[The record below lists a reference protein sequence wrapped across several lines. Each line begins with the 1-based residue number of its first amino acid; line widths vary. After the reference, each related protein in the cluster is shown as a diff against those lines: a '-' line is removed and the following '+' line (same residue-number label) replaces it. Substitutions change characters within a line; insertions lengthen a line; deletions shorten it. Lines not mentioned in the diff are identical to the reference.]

1 MSQTIRTKKTDAE
14 LPKLNELLDDIHEK
28 YNISKDVLLN
38 SLDRGKIEYQ
48 LGFYKIDILS
58 VEDEIEAI
66 SFNQNGEPI
75 TEFTVNEALK
85 RVIERAQKEYEQNNN
100 TQKNSVKKDI
110 KKQIE
115 NKDLLK
121 MPLSTTKNEPA
132 QKYIIPTNSKINLK
146 YNTTVMYNLGNNQM
160 EKDFNT
166 ENLEYNESSLETIPM
181 YDLLPKDQNVQKE
194 GYEKYF
200 SEIKK
205 KLMEELNINPD
216 DSLLGISKF
225 ILFVAFDVIDAKP
238 TFDDL
243 IGIDPLDDYKK
254 YILKINQNASDLFLV
269 SGQIIY
275 VEGNLI
281 ENGTIIEVR
290 NFKNGFEIN
299 EYSINYEQIRVF
311 YEKSTNPYAI
321 YSMNGPYFSKDTI
334 DLTVFKQVIQQVAVK
349 NPHLFIVNGPFF
361 SSENEK
367 VKFGE
372 VDTEEGMKNVIDLL
386 KTEFKGTRTKIL
398 ICPGISDIENFYPV
412 PQPPFDEIND
422 IFKNPQKKG
431 DGEIYF
437 ISNPQ
442 IIPINEA
449 YLGIANFDSIKDL
462 IFNSIHSEEINT
474 VDKACEMILYQKNFY
489 PILPNTIQLNYEN
502 NQEKIV
508 TVDLCQNKYLNID
521 KNDSTP
527 DIILINSLMKNFAKK
542 IHGTVFINCSSF
554 IKGKNYGEIA
564 KITLHD
570 PSKDTDINKRVK
582 VEFIKIN
589 AINNTS
595 GNNKK

>member
-1 MSQTIRTKKTDAE
+1 MSQTIRTKKTDVE
-14 LPKLNELLDDIHEK
+14 YSKINELLDDIQEK
-28 YNISKDVLLN
+28 YKISKDVLLKYI
-38 SLDRGKIEYQ
+38 DQARIDYQ
-48 LGFYKIDILS
+48 LDFYKIDIQM
-58 VEDEIEAI
+58 VEDEIDAI
-66 SFNQNGEPI
+66 NMNENGNTI
-75 TEFTVNEALK
+75 TEGTVNEALK
-85 RVIERAQKEYEQNNN
+85 KVIEREQKEYEENHNI
-100 TQKNSVKKDI
+100 KINSTKKDI
-110 KKQIE
+110 KQIE
-115 NKDLLK
+115 KKDLLR
-121 MPLSTTKNEPA
+121 MAPSPTRNEPA
-132 QKYIIPTNSKINLK
+132 QKYIIPTNSKINVK
-146 YNTTVMYNLGNNQM
+146 YNTTIMYNLGNNEM
-160 EKDFNT
+160 EKEFNI
-166 ENLEYNESSLETIPM
+166 ENPSINESLLQTIPT
-181 YDLLPKDQNVQKE
+181 YDLLPKDQSVQKD

-200 SEIKK
+200 SETKK

-225 ILFVAFDVIDAKP
+225 FLFVAFDVIDAKP

-243 IGIDPLDDYKK
+243 IGIDPLNDYKK
-254 YILKINQNASDLFLV
+254 YILKVNQNMNNLFFV

-290 NFKNGFEIN
+290 NFRNGFEIN
-299 EYSINYEQIRVF
+299 EYSINYDQIRSF
-311 YEKSTNPYAI
+311 YEKSRSPYAI

-334 DLTVFKQVIQQVAVK
+334 DLTVFKQVIRQVAIK
-349 NPHLFIVNGPFF
+349 NPHFFIVNGPFF

-367 VKFGE
+367 VKSGE
-372 VDTEEGMKNVIDLL
+372 VDTEEGMKNVINLL
-386 KTEFKGTRTKIL
+386 KSEFKGTRTKIL

-412 PQPPFDEIND
+412 PQPPFDKVNNSFIESP
-422 IFKNPQKKG
+422 KNG
-431 DGEIYF
+431 EGEIYF

-442 IIPINEA
+442 IISINEA
-449 YLGIANFDSIKDL
+449 FLGDANFDSIKDI

-489 PILPNTIQLNYEN
+489 PVLPNTIQLNYEN

-508 TVDLCQNKYLNID
+508 TVDLCQNGYLNID
-521 KNDSTP
+521 KFDSTP

-542 IHGTVFINCSSF
+542 IHGTVFINSSSF

-589 AINNTS
+589 AINNT
-595 GNNKK
+595 GGDNKK

>member
-1 MSQTIRTKKTDAE
+1 MSQTIRTKKTDVE
-14 LPKLNELLDDIHEK
+14 YPKINELLDDIQEK
-28 YNISKDVLLN
+28 YKISKDVLLKYI
-38 SLDRGKIEYQ
+38 DQARIDYQ
-48 LGFYKIDILS
+48 LDFYKIDIQM
-58 VEDEIEAI
+58 VEDEIDAI
-66 SFNQNGEPI
+66 NMNENGNTI
-75 TEFTVNEALK
+75 TEGTVNEALK
-85 RVIERAQKEYEQNNN
+85 KVIEREQKEYEENHNI
-100 TQKNSVKKDI
+100 KINSTKKDI
-110 KKQIE
+110 KQIE
-115 NKDLLK
+115 KKDLL
-121 MPLSTTKNEPA
+121 MMVPSTTKNEPA
-132 QKYIIPTNSKINLK
+132 QNYIIPTNSKINVK
-146 YNTTVMYNLGNNQM
+146 YNTTIMYNLGNNEM
-160 EKDFNT
+160 EKEFNI
-166 ENLEYNESSLETIPM
+166 ENPSINESLLQTIPT
-181 YDLLPKDQNVQKE
+181 YDLLPKDQSVQKD

-225 ILFVAFDVIDAKP
+225 FLFVAFDVIDAKP

-243 IGIDPLDDYKK
+243 IGIDPLNDYKK
-254 YILKINQNASDLFLV
+254 YILKVNQNMNNLFLV

-290 NFKNGFEIN
+290 NFRNGFEIN
-299 EYSINYEQIRVF
+299 EYSINYEQIKSF
-311 YEKSTNPYAI
+311 YKKSNSPYAI

-334 DLTVFKQVIQQVAVK
+334 DLTVFKQVIQQVAIK
-349 NPHLFIVNGPFF
+349 NPHFFIVNGPFF

-367 VKFGE
+367 VKWGE
-372 VDTEEGMKNVIDLL
+372 VDTEEGMKNVINLL
-386 KTEFKGTRTKIL
+386 KSEFKGTRTKIL

-412 PQPPFDEIND
+412 PQPPFDKVNNSFID
-422 IFKNPQKKG
+422 SPKNG
-431 DGEIYF
+431 EGEIYF

-442 IIPINEA
+442 IIPVNEA
-449 YLGIANFDSIKDL
+449 FLGISNFDSIKDI

-489 PILPNTIQLNYEN
+489 PVLPNTIQLNYEN

-508 TVDLCQNKYLNID
+508 TVDLCQNGYLNID
-521 KNDSTP
+521 KFDSPP

-589 AINNTS
+589 AINNEG

>member
-1 MSQTIRTKKTDAE
+1 MSQTIRTKKTDVE
-14 LPKLNELLDDIHEK
+14 YSKINELLDDIQEK
-28 YNISKDVLLN
+28 YKISKDVLLKYI
-38 SLDRGKIEYQ
+38 DQARIDYQ
-48 LGFYKIDILS
+48 LDFYKIDIQM
-58 VEDEIEAI
+58 VEDEIDAI
-66 SFNQNGEPI
+66 NINEKGNTI
-75 TEFTVNEALK
+75 TEATVNEALK
-85 RVIERAQKEYEQNNN
+85 KVIEREQKEYEENHNI
-100 TQKNSVKKDI
+100 KINSTKKDI
-110 KKQIE
+110 KQIE
-115 NKDLLK
+115 KKDLL
-121 MPLSTTKNEPA
+121 MMAPSNTRNEPA
-132 QKYIIPTNSKINLK
+132 QKYIIPTNSKINVK
-146 YNTTVMYNLGNNQM
+146 YNTTIMYNLGNNEM
-160 EKDFNT
+160 EKEFNI
-166 ENLEYNESSLETIPM
+166 ENPSINESLLQTIPT
-181 YDLLPKDQNVQKE
+181 YDLLPKDQSVQKD

-225 ILFVAFDVIDAKP
+225 FLFVAFDVIDAKP

-243 IGIDPLDDYKK
+243 IGIDPLNDYKK
-254 YILKINQNASDLFLV
+254 YILKVNQNMNNLFFV

-290 NFKNGFEIN
+290 NFRNGFEIN
-299 EYSINYEQIRVF
+299 EYSINYDQIRSF
-311 YEKSTNPYAI
+311 YEKSRSPYAI

-334 DLTVFKQVIQQVAVK
+334 DLTVFKQVIQQVAIK
-349 NPHLFIVNGPFF
+349 NPHFFIVNGPFF

-367 VKFGE
+367 VKLGE
-372 VDTEEGMKNVIDLL
+372 VDTEEGMKNVINLL

-412 PQPPFDEIND
+412 PQPPFDKVNNSFIESP
-422 IFKNPQKKG
+422 KNG
-431 DGEIYF
+431 EGEIYF

-442 IIPINEA
+442 IISINEA
-449 YLGIANFDSIKDL
+449 FLGIANFDSIRDI
-462 IFNSIHSEEINT
+462 IFNSIHSDEINT

-508 TVDLCQNKYLNID
+508 TVDLCQNSYLNID
-521 KNDSTP
+521 KFDSTP

-542 IHGTVFINCSSF
+542 IHGTVFINSSSF

-589 AINNTS
+589 AINNT
-595 GNNKK
+595 GGDNKK

>member
-1 MSQTIRTKKTDAE
+1 MSQTIRTKKTDVE
-14 LPKLNELLDDIHEK
+14 YSKINELLDDIQKK
-28 YNISKDVLLN
+28 YNISKDVLLKYI
-38 SLDRGKIEYQ
+38 DQARIDYQ
-48 LGFYKIDILS
+48 LDFYKIDIQM
-58 VEDEIEAI
+58 VEDEIDAI
-66 SFNQNGEPI
+66 NINEKGNTI
-75 TEFTVNEALK
+75 TEATVNEALK
-85 RVIERAQKEYEQNNN
+85 KVIEREQKEYEENHNI
-100 TQKNSVKKDI
+100 KINSTKKDI
-110 KKQIE
+110 KQIE
-115 NKDLLK
+115 KKDLL
-121 MPLSTTKNEPA
+121 MMAPSNTRNEPA
-132 QKYIIPTNSKINLK
+132 QKYIIPTNSKINVK
-146 YNTTVMYNLGNNQM
+146 YNTTIMYNLGNNEM
-160 EKDFNT
+160 EKEFNI
-166 ENLEYNESSLETIPM
+166 ENPSINESLLQTIPT
-181 YDLLPKDQNVQKE
+181 YDLLPKDQSVQKD

-225 ILFVAFDVIDAKP
+225 VLFVAFDVIDAKP

-243 IGIDPLDDYKK
+243 IGIDPLNDYKK
-254 YILKINQNASDLFLV
+254 YILKVNQNMNNLFLV

-290 NFKNGFEIN
+290 NFRNGFEIN
-299 EYSINYEQIRVF
+299 EYSINYDQIRSF
-311 YEKSTNPYAI
+311 YEKSRSPYAI

-334 DLTVFKQVIQQVAVK
+334 DLTVFKQVIRQVAIK
-349 NPHLFIVNGPFF
+349 NPHFFIVNGPFF

-367 VKFGE
+367 VKSGE
-372 VDTEEGMKNVIDLL
+372 VDTEEGMKNVINLL

-412 PQPPFDEIND
+412 PQPPFDKVND
-422 IFKNPQKKG
+422 SFIDIPKNG
-431 DGEIYF
+431 EGEIYF

-442 IIPINEA
+442 IISINEA
-449 YLGIANFDSIKDL
+449 FLGVANFDSIKDI
-462 IFNSIHSEEINT
+462 IFNSIHSDEINT

-489 PILPNTIQLNYEN
+489 PVLPNTIQLNYEN

-508 TVDLCQNKYLNID
+508 TVDLCQIGYLNID
-521 KNDSTP
+521 KFDSTP

-542 IHGTVFINCSSF
+542 IHGTVFINSSSF

-595 GNNKK
+595 GDNKK

>member
-1 MSQTIRTKKTDAE
+1 MSQTIRTKKTDVE
-14 LPKLNELLDDIHEK
+14 YSKINELLDDIQKK
-28 YNISKDVLLN
+28 YNISKDVLLKYI
-38 SLDRGKIEYQ
+38 DQARIDYQ
-48 LGFYKIDILS
+48 LDFYKIDIQM
-58 VEDEIEAI
+58 VEDEIDAI
-66 SFNQNGEPI
+66 NINEKGNTI
-75 TEFTVNEALK
+75 TEATVNEALK
-85 RVIERAQKEYEQNNN
+85 KVIEREQKEYEENHNI
-100 TQKNSVKKDI
+100 KINSTKKDI
-110 KKQIE
+110 KQIE
-115 NKDLLK
+115 KKDLL
-121 MPLSTTKNEPA
+121 MMAPSNTRNEPA
-132 QKYIIPTNSKINLK
+132 QKYIIPTNSKINVK
-146 YNTTVMYNLGNNQM
+146 YNTTIMYNLGNNEM
-160 EKDFNT
+160 EKEFNI
-166 ENLEYNESSLETIPM
+166 ENPSINESLSQTIPT
-181 YDLLPKDQNVQKE
+181 YDLLPKDQSVQKD

-225 ILFVAFDVIDAKP
+225 FLFVAFDVIDAKP

-243 IGIDPLDDYKK
+243 IGIDPLNDYKK
-254 YILKINQNASDLFLV
+254 YILKVNQNMNNLFLV

-290 NFKNGFEIN
+290 NFRNGFEIN
-299 EYSINYEQIRVF
+299 EYSINYDQIRSF
-311 YEKSTNPYAI
+311 YEKSRSPYAI

-334 DLTVFKQVIQQVAVK
+334 DLTVFKQVIRQVAIK
-349 NPHLFIVNGPFF
+349 NPHFFIVNGPFF

-367 VKFGE
+367 VKSGE
-372 VDTEEGMKNVIDLL
+372 VDTEEGMKNVINLL

-412 PQPPFDEIND
+412 PQPPFDKVND
-422 IFKNPQKKG
+422 SFIDIPKNG
-431 DGEIYF
+431 EGEIYF

-442 IIPINEA
+442 IISINEA
-449 YLGIANFDSIKDL
+449 FLGVANFDSIKDI
-462 IFNSIHSEEINT
+462 IFNSIHSDEINT

-489 PILPNTIQLNYEN
+489 PVLPNTIQLNYEN

-508 TVDLCQNKYLNID
+508 TVDLCQIGYLNID
-521 KNDSTP
+521 KFDSTP

-542 IHGTVFINCSSF
+542 IHGTVFINSSSF

-595 GNNKK
+595 GDNKK

>member
-1 MSQTIRTKKTDAE
+1 MSQTIRTKKTDVE
-14 LPKLNELLDDIHEK
+14 YSKINELLDDIQKK
-28 YNISKDVLLN
+28 YNISKDVLLKYI
-38 SLDRGKIEYQ
+38 DQARIDYQ
-48 LGFYKIDILS
+48 LDFYKIDIQM
-58 VEDEIEAI
+58 VEDEIDAI
-66 SFNQNGEPI
+66 NINEKGNTI
-75 TEFTVNEALK
+75 TEATVNEALK
-85 RVIERAQKEYEQNNN
+85 KVIEREQKEYEENHNI
-100 TQKNSVKKDI
+100 KINSTKKDI
-110 KKQIE
+110 KQIE
-115 NKDLLK
+115 KKDLL
-121 MPLSTTKNEPA
+121 MMAPSNTRNEPA
-132 QKYIIPTNSKINLK
+132 QKYIIPTNSKINVK
-146 YNTTVMYNLGNNQM
+146 YNTTIMYNLGNNEM
-160 EKDFNT
+160 EKEFNI
-166 ENLEYNESSLETIPM
+166 ENPSINESLSQTIPT
-181 YDLLPKDQNVQKE
+181 YDLLPKDQSVQKD

-225 ILFVAFDVIDAKP
+225 FLFVAFDVIDAKP

-243 IGIDPLDDYKK
+243 IGIDPLNDYKK
-254 YILKINQNASDLFLV
+254 YILKVNQNMNNLFLV

-290 NFKNGFEIN
+290 NFRNGFEIN
-299 EYSINYEQIRVF
+299 EYSINYDQIRSF
-311 YEKSTNPYAI
+311 YEKSRSPYAI

-334 DLTVFKQVIQQVAVK
+334 DLTVFKQVIRQVAIK
-349 NPHLFIVNGPFF
+349 NPHFFIVNGPFF

-367 VKFGE
+367 VKSGE
-372 VDTEEGMKNVIDLL
+372 VDTEEGMKNVINLL

-412 PQPPFDEIND
+412 PQPPFDKVND
-422 IFKNPQKKG
+422 SFIDIPKNG
-431 DGEIYF
+431 EGEIYF

-442 IIPINEA
+442 IISINEA
-449 YLGIANFDSIKDL
+449 FLGVANFDSIKDI
-462 IFNSIHSEEINT
+462 IFNSIHSDEINT

-489 PILPNTIQLNYEN
+489 PVLPNTIQLNYEN

-508 TVDLCQNKYLNID
+508 TVDLCQIGYLNID
-521 KNDSTP
+521 KFDSTP

-542 IHGTVFINCSSF
+542 IHGTVFINSSSF

-589 AINNTS
+589 AINNAS
-595 GNNKK
+595 GDNKK

>member
-1 MSQTIRTKKTDAE
+1 MSQTIRTKKTDVE
-14 LPKLNELLDDIHEK
+14 YSKINELLDDIQEK
-28 YNISKDVLLN
+28 YKISKDVLLKYI
-38 SLDRGKIEYQ
+38 DQARIDYQ
-48 LGFYKIDILS
+48 LEFYKIDIQMI
-58 VEDEIEAI
+58 EDEIDAI
-66 SFNQNGEPI
+66 NMNENGNPI
-75 TEFTVNEALK
+75 TEATVNEALK
-85 RVIERAQKEYEQNNN
+85 KVIEREQKEYEENHNI
-100 TQKNSVKKDI
+100 KINSTKKDI
-110 KKQIE
+110 KQIE
-115 NKDLLK
+115 KKDLL
-121 MPLSTTKNEPA
+121 MMVPSTTKNEPA
-132 QKYIIPTNSKINLK
+132 QNYIIPTNSKINVK
-146 YNTTVMYNLGNNQM
+146 YNTTIMYNLGNNEM
-160 EKDFNT
+160 EKEFNI
-166 ENLEYNESSLETIPM
+166 ENPSINESLSQTIPT
-181 YDLLPKDQNVQKE
+181 YDLLPKDQSVQKD

-225 ILFVAFDVIDAKP
+225 VLFVAFDVIDAKP

-243 IGIDPLDDYKK
+243 IGIDPLNDYKK
-254 YILKINQNASDLFLV
+254 YILKVNQNMNNLFLV

-290 NFKNGFEIN
+290 NFRNGFEIN
-299 EYSINYEQIRVF
+299 EYSINYEQIKSF
-311 YEKSTNPYAI
+311 YKKSNSPYAI

-334 DLTVFKQVIQQVAVK
+334 DLTVFKQVIQQVAIK
-349 NPHLFIVNGPFF
+349 NPHFFIVNGPFF

-372 VDTEEGMKNVIDLL
+372 VDTEEGMKNVINLL

-412 PQPPFDEIND
+412 PQPPFDKVND
-422 IFKNPQKKG
+422 SFIDAPKNG
-431 DGEIYF
+431 EGEIYF

-442 IIPINEA
+442 IISINEA
-449 YLGIANFDSIKDL
+449 FLGVANFDSIKDI

-489 PILPNTIQLNYEN
+489 PVLPNTIQLNYEN

-508 TVDLCQNKYLNID
+508 TVDLCQNSYLNID
-521 KNDSTP
+521 KFDSTP

-542 IHGTVFINCSSF
+542 IHGTVFINSSSF

-589 AINNTS
+589 AINNT
-595 GNNKK
+595 GGDNKK

>member
-1 MSQTIRTKKTDAE
+1 MSQTIRTKKTDVE
-14 LPKLNELLDDIHEK
+14 YSKINELLDDIQEK
-28 YNISKDVLLN
+28 YKISKDVLLKYI
-38 SLDRGKIEYQ
+38 DQARIDYQ
-48 LGFYKIDILS
+48 LDFYKIDIQM
-58 VEDEIEAI
+58 VEDEIDAI
-66 SFNQNGEPI
+66 NMNENGNPI
-75 TEFTVNEALK
+75 TEATVNEALK
-85 RVIERAQKEYEQNNN
+85 KVIEREQKEYEENHNI
-100 TQKNSVKKDI
+100 KINSTKKDI
-110 KKQIE
+110 KQIE
-115 NKDLLK
+115 KKDLLR
-121 MPLSTTKNEPA
+121 MAPSPTRNEPA
-132 QKYIIPTNSKINLK
+132 QKYIIPTNSKINVK
-146 YNTTVMYNLGNNQM
+146 YNTTIMYNLGNNEM
-160 EKDFNT
+160 EKEFNI
-166 ENLEYNESSLETIPM
+166 ENPSINESLLQTIPT
-181 YDLLPKDQNVQKE
+181 YDLLPKDQSVQKD

-225 ILFVAFDVIDAKP
+225 VLFVAFDVIDAKP

-243 IGIDPLDDYKK
+243 IGIDPLNDYKK
-254 YILKINQNASDLFLV
+254 YILKVNQNMNNLFFV

-290 NFKNGFEIN
+290 NFRNGFEIN
-299 EYSINYEQIRVF
+299 EYSINYEQIKSF
-311 YEKSTNPYAI
+311 YEKSNSPYAI

-334 DLTVFKQVIQQVAVK
+334 DFTVFKQVIQQVAIK
-349 NPHLFIVNGPFF
+349 NPHFFIVNGPFF

-372 VDTEEGMKNVIDLL
+372 VDTEEGMKNAINLL
-386 KTEFKGTRTKIL
+386 KSEFKGTRTKIL

-412 PQPPFDEIND
+412 PQPPFDKVND
-422 IFKNPQKKG
+422 SFIDAPKNG
-431 DGEIYF
+431 EGEIYF

-442 IIPINEA
+442 IISINEA
-449 YLGIANFDSIKDL
+449 FLGVANFDSIKDI
-462 IFNSIHSEEINT
+462 IFNSIHSDEINT

-489 PILPNTIQLNYEN
+489 PVLPNTIQLNYEN

-508 TVDLCQNKYLNID
+508 TVDLCQNGYLNID
-521 KNDSTP
+521 KFDSTP

-542 IHGTVFINCSSF
+542 IHGTVFINSSSF

-589 AINNTS
+589 AINNT
-595 GNNKK
+595 GGDNKK

>member
-1 MSQTIRTKKTDAE
+1 MSQTIRTKKTDV
-14 LPKLNELLDDIHEK
+14 LFPKVNELLDDIQEK
-28 YNISKDVLLN
+28 YNISKDVLLKTI
-38 SLDRGKIEYQ
+38 DQARIDYQ
-48 LGFYKIDILS
+48 LDFYKIDIQR
-58 VEDEIEAI
+58 VGDEIEAI
-66 SFNQNGEPI
+66 NMNENQINT
-75 TEFTVNEALK
+75 TETTVNEALK
-85 RVIERAQKEYEQNNN
+85 RVIERAQKEYEESNKINI
-100 TQKNSVKKDI
+100 NSAKKDI
-110 KKQIE
+110 KQIE
-115 NKDLLK
+115 KKDLL
-121 MPLSTTKNEPA
+121 MQTPSTTKNDPA
-132 QKYIIPTNSKINLK
+132 QKYIIPTNSKVNVK
-146 YNTTVMYNLGNNQM
+146 YSTTIMYNLGNNEM
-160 EKDFNT
+160 EKEFNIK
-166 ENLEYNESSLETIPM
+166 NPLFNESSFQTVPT
-181 YDLLPKDQNVQKE
+181 YDLLPKDQSIQKD

-216 DSLLGISKF
+216 DPLLGTGKF

-243 IGIDPLDDYKK
+243 IGIDPLDEYKK
-254 YILKINQNASDLFLV
+254 YILKVNQNRNNLFLV

-275 VEGNLI
+275 IDGNLI

-290 NFKNGFEIN
+290 SFRNGFDIN
-299 EYSINYEQIRVF
+299 EYSINYDQIKNF
-311 YEKSTNPYAI
+311 YNNSSNPYAI
-321 YSMNGPYFSKDTI
+321 YSMNGPYFSKETI
-334 DLTVFKQVIQQVAVK
+334 DLTVFKQVIQQVAIK

-367 VKFGE
+367 VKWGE
-372 VDTEEGMKNVIDLL
+372 VDTEDGMKNVIDLL

-412 PQPPFDEIND
+412 PQPPFDKVND
-422 IFKNPQKKG
+422 SFIDIPKNG
-431 DGEIYF
+431 EGEIYF

-442 IIPINEA
+442 IISINEA
-449 YLGIANFDSIKDL
+449 FLGVANFDSIRDI
-462 IFNSIHSEEINT
+462 IFNSIHSDEINT

-489 PILPNTIQLNYEN
+489 PVLPNTIQLNYEN

-508 TVDLCQNKYLNID
+508 TVDLCQNGYLNID
-521 KNDSTP
+521 KFDSTP

-542 IHGTVFINCSSF
+542 IHGTVFINSSSF

-589 AINNTS
+589 AINNT
-595 GNNKK
+595 GGDNKK